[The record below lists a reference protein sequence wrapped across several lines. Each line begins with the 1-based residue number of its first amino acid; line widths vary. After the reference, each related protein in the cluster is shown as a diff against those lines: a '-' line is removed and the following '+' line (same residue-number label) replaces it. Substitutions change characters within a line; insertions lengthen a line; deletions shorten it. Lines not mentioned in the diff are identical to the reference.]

1 MGPERQRRRA
11 VVLVFPDGV
20 VGVWDQLEK
29 QIKTRDLAG
38 FLVAGGILFGIVL
51 FVAPVSGALAITWL
65 IGFFALFVGML
76 LLGVAWRLRKS
87 HASVDVYASPMRTRI
102 FDSAASALI
111 VREAGGLVTDLE
123 GRSLD
128 GMPIDLST
136 RTTLLASAHPDLH
149 RLALDLLGD

>member
-1 MGPERQRRRA
+1 MRA
-11 VVLVFPDGV
+11 APSGRIELVGTESP
-20 VGVWDQLEK
+20 
-29 QIKTRDLAG
+29 TRELFDLAP
-38 FLVAGGILFGIVL
+38 LLRH
-51 FVAPVSGALAITWL
+51 VSRLR
-65 IGFFALFVGML
+65 
-76 LLGVAWRLRKS
+76 LLGSIAISLVHTATGG
-87 HASVDVYASPMRTRI
+87 VDVYASPMRTRI

-123 GRSLD
+123 GRSLE